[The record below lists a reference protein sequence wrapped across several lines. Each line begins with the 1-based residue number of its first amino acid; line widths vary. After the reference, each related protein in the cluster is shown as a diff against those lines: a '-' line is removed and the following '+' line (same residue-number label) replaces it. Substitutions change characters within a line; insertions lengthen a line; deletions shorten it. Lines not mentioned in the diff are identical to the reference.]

1 MPQGVHRLQNILVEE
16 VSLVDRAANKR
27 RFLLVKR
34 DGQMSELQSNGRGGF
49 TRVSKADDDDEEK
62 RAAAAKAA
70 KDQEDAEKA
79 AKKPA
84 FPGAAKPFGGGDKDK
99 DKEKREK
106 ALKQIEALEAQGLDV
121 TALKAAFNGPPE
133 EDDDEKKKAKQA
145 KADASGKALA
155 SELSSHVEAIEELI
169 EQLGEHEDDEPSDV
183 HMKKLDGMH
192 KKLGSMCMKY
202 GADKRASTSKAGRKM
217 ASRRLE
223 MFQKALDTLQSLLS
237 ELMETPASANEH
249 KADPGDPQAPP
260 KGWSP
265 ANPSGVPTGTAGT
278 AGGVTK
284 ADLEALTKSLEE
296 KFSAERSELKSKI
309 SRLEKMAPAGNAR
322 PQEQVTKSTVEEKKS
337 WPMDMNDDRFDRE
350 KVDKSVSFFDD

>member
-49 TRVSKADDDDEEK
+49 TRVSKADDEDEEK

-79 AKKPA
+79 KKPA
-84 FPGAAKPFGGGDKDK
+84 FPGAAKPFGGD
-99 DKEKREK
+99 DKEKRDK
-106 ALKQIEALEAQGLDV
+106 AMKQIEALEAQGLDV

-133 EDDDEKKKAKQA
+133 EDDEKKKAKQA

-155 SELSSHVEAIEELI
+155 SELSSHVDAIEELI
-169 EQLGEHEDDEPSDV
+169 EQLGEHEADEPSDV

-249 KADPGDPQAPP
+249 KPDPGDPQSPP

-284 ADLEALTKSLEE
+284 ADLETLQKNLEE
-296 KFSAERSELKSKI
+296 KFSAERTKLRSEI
-309 SRLEKMAPAGNAR
+309 TRLEKMAPAGNAR
-322 PQEQVTKSTVEEKKS
+322 TQEQITKSTPTEEKS
-337 WPMDMNDDRFDRE
+337 WPMDMNDDRFDRA
-350 KVDKSVSFFDD
+350 KVDKSVSFFDE

>member
-1 MPQGVHRLQNILVEE
+1 MPQGVHRLANILVEE

-49 TRVSKADDDDEEK
+49 TRVSKADDEDEEK
-62 RAAAAKAA
+62 RAAAEKAA
-70 KDQEDAEKA
+70 KDQEEAEK

-84 FPGAAKPFGGGDKDK
+84 FPGAAKPFGGDDDKKDK
-99 DKEKREK
+99 
-106 ALKQIEALEAQGLDV
+106 AMKQITALEAQGIDV

-133 EDDDEKKKAKQA
+133 EDDEKKKAKQA

-155 SELSSHVEAIEELI
+155 SELSSHVEAIEDLI

-223 MFQKALDTLQSLLS
+223 MFQKALDTLQSLLG
-237 ELMETPASANEH
+237 ELMETTSSANEH
-249 KADPGDPQAPP
+249 KPDPGDPQSPP
-260 KGWSP
+260 KGWTP

-284 ADLEALTKSLEE
+284 ADLEALQKNLEE
-296 KFSAERSELKSKI
+296 KFSAERSKLKSEI
-309 SRLEKMAPAGNAR
+309 TRLEKMAPAGNSR
-322 PQEQVTKSTVEEKKS
+322 SQEQVAKSTHTDKT
-337 WPMDMNDDRFDRE
+337 WPLDMNDDRYDQE